1 MAETL
6 RFAIRAR
13 CSPDTSAK
21 DIDTMVS
28 QLCGLVGL
36 EHVMNTRVGDAYIR
50 GVSGGER
57 RRVSLAESLVTCA
70 RQVIPP
76 SHIVNGSSNM
86 FLD

>member
-28 QLCGLVGL
+28 QIAGLVGL
-36 EHVMNTRVGDAYIR
+36 DHVMNTRVGDAYIR

-57 RRVSLAESLVTCA
+57 RRVSLAEALATCA
-70 RQVIPP
+70 R
-76 SHIVNGSSNM
+76 
-86 FLD
+86 